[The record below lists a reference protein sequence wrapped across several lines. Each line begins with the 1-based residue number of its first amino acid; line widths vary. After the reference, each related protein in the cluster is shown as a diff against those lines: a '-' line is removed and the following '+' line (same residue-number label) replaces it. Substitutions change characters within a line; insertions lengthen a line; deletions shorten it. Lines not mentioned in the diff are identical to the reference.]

1 MTRCFL
7 PGNCAAVP
15 HELLTHPKLTSQH
28 TQPPAGA
35 AVLGPAAFVFVHCKF
50 MAAHLDRVYPC
61 ALLTEAKGELDSTK
75 HNGTV
80 EYPCRATK
88 QASVSMLLERGQ

>member
-1 MTRCFL
+1 
-7 PGNCAAVP
+7 
-15 HELLTHPKLTSQH
+15 
-28 TQPPAGA
+28 
-35 AVLGPAAFVFVHCKF
+35 